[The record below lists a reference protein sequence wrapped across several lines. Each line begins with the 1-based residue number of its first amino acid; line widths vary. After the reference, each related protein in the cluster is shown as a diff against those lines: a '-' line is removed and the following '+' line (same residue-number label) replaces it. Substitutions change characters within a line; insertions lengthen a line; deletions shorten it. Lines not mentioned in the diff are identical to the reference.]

1 MEQEALD
8 RLQLLIDSSHRC
20 KCGGDCELLKTLA
33 AELMEI
39 QVREIGFQVQCPSCN
54 ESLSFDPTGALPLYK
69 CKRCDK
75 WFRYDP
81 GTVPVEIETKR
92 NRELLTDWL

>member
-1 MEQEALD
+1 MEQKALD
-8 RLQLLIDSSHRC
+8 RLQLLIDSSPRC
-20 KCGGDCELLKTLA
+20 KCGGDCELLKSLA

-39 QVREIGFQVQCPSCN
+39 QVREIGFQVPCPYCN
-54 ESLSFDPTGALPLYK
+54 EPLSFDRTNALPLYQ